1 MKNKMRIFGM
11 ACSKK
16 MSIVLIF
23 VLSVIFVLGAADRI
37 VYCRYCGYKA
47 SSIRTLTSNKC
58 LRHPGGAFAGFHV
71 LYEGSVK
78 NEYFCKHCGHKA
90 KTIQTLTANKCLRH
104 PNGAFK
110 GRHEPAL

>member
-1 MKNKMRIFGM
+1 MKAIKKILLAFFFAFSLMCVLAAVNK
-11 ACSKK
+11 
-16 MSIVLIF
+16 
-23 VLSVIFVLGAADRI
+23 I

-90 KTIQTLTANKCLRH
+90 KSIQGLTANKCLRH

-110 GRHEPAL
+110 GQHEPAL